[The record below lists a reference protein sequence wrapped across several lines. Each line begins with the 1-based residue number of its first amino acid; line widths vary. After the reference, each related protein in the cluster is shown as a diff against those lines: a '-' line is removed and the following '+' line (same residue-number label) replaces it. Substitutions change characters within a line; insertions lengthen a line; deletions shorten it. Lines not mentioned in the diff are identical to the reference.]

1 MSFLKHISKFGKKIA
16 ITDGQNNLSYEKL
29 IQESKKFTN
38 KIESKSLIF
47 LISNNDI
54 ETICFYLSCILRKIP
69 TAIINGNIKSKNLKK
84 FISKYKPKYII
95 IKNDNYIKGYRI
107 IDHKQKYFILK
118 KKKKIKYKI
127 SKSLAL
133 LLTTSGTTGDPKFVR
148 LSYENF
154 LNNIRNI
161 IKSIKIKKS
170 DSVITTL
177 PISYS
182 YGLSIINTFLYSGS
196 KIFINEKS
204 VMDKN
209 FWNLYKRFEP
219 SHFYGVPF
227 TFEILSKFNF
237 KYLYS
242 VNLKTIA
249 VAGGKLDQALFKK
262 LVKFTLSNKIKF
274 YNMYG
279 QTEASPRMGVLDD
292 KYKTRKINSI
302 GKAINGGKFILIS
315 KKNKKIL
322 TPYTEGLLIYFGKNV
337 FMGYSNSYKDL
348 HKENEKK
355 NMLKTGDIAFFD
367 QNNFFFITGREKR
380 FIKLFGNRIN
390 LDDVEKMINHKGFE
404 NKCEIIDNLIKVN
417 YNNNEFNI
425 KEIRKLLSN
434 ELGINQNYIQ
444 FNYVKDLFKNAI
456 LRK

>member
-1 MSFLKHISKFGKKIA
+1 M
-16 ITDGQNNLSYEKL
+16 
-29 IQESKKFTN
+29 
-38 KIESKSLIF
+38 
-47 LISNNDI
+47 
-54 ETICFYLSCILRKIP
+54 
-69 TAIINGNIKSKNLKK
+69 
-84 FISKYKPKYII
+84 
-95 IKNDNYIKGYRI
+95 
-107 IDHKQKYFILK
+107 
-118 KKKKIKYKI
+118 
-127 SKSLAL
+127 AL

-148 LSYENF
+148 LSYGNF

-170 DSVITTL
+170 DTVITTL

-209 FWNLYKRFEP
+209 FWNLYKKFKP

-249 VAGGKLDQALFKK
+249 VAGGKLDQTLFKK

-315 KKNKKIL
+315 KKNKKIV

-417 YNNNEFNI
+417 YNNNKFNI
-425 KEIRKLLSN
+425 KEIKKLLSN

-444 FNYVKDLFKNAI
+444 FNYVKDLFKNTI